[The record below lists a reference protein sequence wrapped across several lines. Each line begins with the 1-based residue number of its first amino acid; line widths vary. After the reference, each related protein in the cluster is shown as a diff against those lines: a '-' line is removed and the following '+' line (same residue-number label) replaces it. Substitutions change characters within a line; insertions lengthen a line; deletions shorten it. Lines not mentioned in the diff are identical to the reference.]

1 MHNTCTSQHAHG
13 HGHMDMHM
21 DMDMDMDMDMH
32 MHMHIHHAHAHAH
45 VHAYDPHPDPQ
56 KQNSLLERCG
66 EFQQMGWRGGYE
78 QARGGD
84 HVGRWGFLSHGGRV
98 ACDACVCLMPM
109 THMGC
114 STDYCTPAVLW

>member
-1 MHNTCTSQHAHG
+1 
-13 HGHMDMHM
+13 MDMHM
-21 DMDMDMDMDMH
+21 DMDMDMDMDMHMH

-56 KQNSLLERCG
+56 KQNSLLERDAENFSRWGG
-66 EFQQMGWRGGYE
+66 EEATSRLEGETM
-78 QARGGD
+78 
-84 HVGRWGFLSHGGRV
+84 GRWSFLSHGGRV

>member
-1 MHNTCTSQHAHG
+1 
-13 HGHMDMHM
+13 MHM

-78 QARGGD
+78 QASLRGRPWGD
-84 HVGRWGFLSHGGRV
+84 GVFSLMVGVSRV
-98 ACDACVCLMPM
+98 MRVCVSCR
-109 THMGC
+109 
-114 STDYCTPAVLW
+114 